1 MDAVFL
7 TTIFEI
13 LLFEVRSVFWS
24 AQRVAGSER
33 VEISKKLLEKL
44 KLKQTENTN
53 QRIRIH
59 SLERRVEWLVT
70 GTICSTICWIYS
82 FLLSENSMFSELLEN
97 LHVVHKRLTQ
107 SKNGVF
113 TFDFK
118 MRLGSTFVDG
128 TVLREI
134 LLYITVGVYRDG
146 EYSNAE
152 ELLCVI
158 VYIVFRQNSILS
170 VWVYINL
177 SWSAKYE
184 SITENSRKKF
194 FVFWLL
200 QWVGQPISFFSFNI
214 STFSTYR

>member
-1 MDAVFL
+1 M
-7 TTIFEI
+7 
-13 LLFEVRSVFWS
+13 FWS
-24 AQRVAGSER
+24 TQWVTGSER

-44 KLKQTENTN
+44 KLKQIENIN
-53 QRIRIH
+53 QRIHIH
-59 SLERRVEWLVT
+59 RLERRVEGLLI
-70 GTICSTICWIYS
+70 GAICSTICWIYS
-82 FLLSENSMFSELLEN
+82 FLLSENSMSSKLLEN
-97 LHVVHKRLTQ
+97 LHVVHKRLIQ
-107 SKNGVF
+107 SKNGAF
-113 TFDFK
+113 TFDFEI
-118 MRLGSTFVDG
+118 RLGITFVER
-128 TVLREI
+128 TVLGEI
-134 LLYITVGVYRDG
+134 LLCITVGVYRDG

-194 FVFWLL
+194 FVFWFL
-200 QWVGQPISFFSFNI
+200 QWVGQPISFFSFNV